1 MSDAASAI
9 AAAYAVTPD
18 TKADTAMSET
28 NMYLRGETWWL
39 RAEINGHK
47 YRESL
52 YTENVREARRLRDK
66 RIEEIKR
73 ETFHGEETRSW
84 QEAVTAW
91 AEHEA
96 GQLGELT
103 FRRYLVSLAQCE
115 AHLVGL
121 TIGAVT
127 GKVLRDIVQARR
139 EAGVSPS
146 TIKRDLTAISRVLDF
161 AAANEWRE
169 GNPSLD
175 VRRLLRERR
184 DPIVLPDE
192 ASINAVLA
200 EATPAMS
207 NLIVGAR
214 LTGCRQ
220 DELVNAKWS
229 AFNTQAKTLEVIGKG
244 NKRRVISLSDAA
256 RKFIAG
262 LPRDGELIFPSSGGD
277 AWVSP
282 SSAFGRT
289 RRDGKPAV
297 RFRFHDLRHL
307 FAVEALRGGMGI
319 YRLSQHLG
327 HTSVKTTEIYLSFLT
342 PEQAEN
348 ARRT

>member
-1 MSDAASAI
+1 M
-9 AAAYAVTPD
+9 
-18 TKADTAMSET
+18 
-28 NMYLRGETWWL
+28 
-39 RAEINGHK
+39 
-47 YRESL
+47 
-52 YTENVREARRLRDK
+52 
-66 RIEEIKR
+66 
-73 ETFHGEETRSW
+73 
-84 QEAVTAW
+84 
-91 AEHEA
+91 
-96 GQLGELT
+96 
-103 FRRYLVSLAQCE
+103 
-115 AHLVGL
+115 
-121 TIGAVT
+121 
-127 GKVLRDIVQARR
+127 
-139 EAGVSPS
+139 
-146 TIKRDLTAISRVLDF
+146 
-161 AAANEWRE
+161 
-169 GNPSLD
+169 
-175 VRRLLRERR
+175 
-184 DPIVLPDE
+184 
-192 ASINAVLA
+192 
-200 EATPAMS
+200 
-207 NLIVGAR
+207 
-214 LTGCRQ
+214 
-220 DELVNAKWS
+220 
-229 AFNTQAKTLEVIGKG
+229 IGKG